1 MSVASS
7 VADKFSPAS
16 ATTVLRLAALC
27 LPLAAFVI
35 AVGPPTQ
42 PCAAY
47 FPGSGK
53 RLHWSWEPFW
63 SP

>member
-27 LPLAAFVI
+27 LPLAVFVVAF
-35 AVGPPTQ
+35 GPPTRIAQ
-42 PCAAY
+42 T
-47 FPGSGK
+47 FG
-53 RLHWSWEPFW
+53 
-63 SP
+63 